1 MLLAD
6 GCLVLPGAV
15 SIKMSVEDLTLDR
28 QSDFEDQGTEKKVH
42 NPRLVEDAYGDG
54 NFGDLVGGENDV
66 LYLELSLLFNNL
78 KSFQRIYD
86 NNALIDLE
94 VRTSIRRG
102 TVRASPP
109 PGFSPAS

>member
-1 MLLAD
+1 M
-6 GCLVLPGAV
+6 LPGAV

-28 QSDFEDQGTEKKVH
+28 QSDSEDLGTKKKVH
-42 NPRLVEDAYGDG
+42 NPCPLEDAYGDG
-54 NFGDLVGGENDV
+54 SFGDLVGGENDV

-94 VRTSIRRG
+94 VRTSIRKG
-102 TVRASPP
+102 TVRASPHQ
-109 PGFSPAS
+109 ASHQHLNDGVF